1 MLKWLLYNE
10 KKGQSWSWTSP
21 EIIGGSMKKGIIVL
35 LIAVLVAGFAF
46 ADGKLTAGTLK
57 GDATIKF
64 GIDLDD
70 KTFGF
75 ANSTT
80 AKYNF
85 TFEFDST
92 KVAVGE
98 DHQTELWAELA
109 AEASASV
116 SIKDSAAIAH
126 KQEVKIT
133 KANIHVGEWTFGI
146 LNMGTGPDYAKAYY
160 KVDDVVFDV
169 LKGPDKYV
177 PGFTVSYKDYNAGFG
192 ITGHWTD
199 KEVHLKTAGW
209 LETKAFKFG
218 ENEEFSAQAGAY
230 ALYFRDPLLLG
241 GRKYAGVALKGGYAA
256 EKLTANVATDMQI
269 IRHGGE
275 NTFAYEA
282 SADATYTI
290 NDNGK
295 AGVNVYSVYDKAA
308 IEPAVYSKGVKL
320 DAKAWANYNFDFDG
334 TKLETTAYVD
344 VRDILTDER
353 TFEVKATEKLTLD
366 KVVLEFSETWGY
378 FSTKIFDP
386 YTLSAYA
393 FTLTAKATYTA
404 EKFEAFA
411 SIDSLTF
418 GKFAIGSDSV
428 SVLMLEASC
437 GIKSTKVIE
446 NAEIGATYKGFGFFK
461 MFDNENAESITKKG
475 AIEAYAKIAF

>member
-1 MLKWLLYNE
+1 
-10 KKGQSWSWTSP
+10 
-21 EIIGGSMKKGIIVL
+21 MKKGIIVL

-46 ADGKLTAGTLK
+46 ADGVLTAGTLT
-57 GDATIKF
+57 GDATI
-64 GIDLDD
+64 
-70 KTFGF
+70 TFGVDF
-75 ANSTT
+75 DAKEFGFVNATSW
-80 AKYNF
+80 KYNF
-85 TFEFDST
+85 KFEFDST

-109 AEASASV
+109 AEATAYIQV
-116 SIKDSAAIAH
+116 KDGKTAAPAAPITTS
-126 KQEVKIT
+126 VKIT

-160 KVDDVVFDV
+160 KVDDEVFDV

-177 PGFTVSYKDYNAGFG
+177 DGFTAEYKDYKAGFG

-199 KEVHLKTAGW
+199 EEVHFKTAGW

-230 ALYFRDPLLLG
+230 ALYFNDPLLVG

-256 EKLTANVATDMQI
+256 EKLAANVATDMQI

-295 AGVNVYSVYDKAA
+295 AGVNVYSVYNKAA
-308 IEPAVYSKGVKL
+308 VEPTVYSKGVKL

-366 KVVLEFSETWGY
+366 KVVLEFSEKYGY
-378 FSTKIFDP
+378 MKVTVFDEFKIE
-386 YTLSAYA
+386 AYA
-393 FTLTAKATYTA
+393 FQFTAKATYTA
-404 EKFEAFA
+404 EKFTATA
-411 SIDSLTF
+411 AIDDLTF
-418 GKFAIGSDSV
+418 GKLTIGSDSV
-428 SVLMLEASC
+428 TAMILKASC
-437 GIKSTKVIE
+437 GISSTAIIE
-446 NAEIGATYKGFGFFK
+446 KAEIGAKYKNFGVYKIFASGL
-461 MFDNENAESITKKG
+461 DDSTEITKG
-475 AIEAYAKIAF
+475 AVEVYAKIAF

>member
-1 MLKWLLYNE
+1 
-10 KKGQSWSWTSP
+10 
-21 EIIGGSMKKGIIVL
+21 MKKGIIVL
-35 LIAVLVAGFAF
+35 LIAVLVSGFAF
-46 ADGKLTAGTLK
+46 AKFEGNAKITFGT
-57 GDATIKF
+57 
-64 GIDLDD
+64 DLDK

-75 ANSTT
+75 GNFATG
-80 AKYNF
+80 KY
-85 TFEFDST
+85 TFEFTYDT
-92 KVAVGE
+92 LAAGKDAHE
-98 DHQTELWAELA
+98 TELWAEIA
-109 AEASASV
+109 AEGSV
-116 SIKDSAAIAH
+116 KLST
-126 KQEVKIT
+126 EVKFTDKDVHKDDPKITADKGVTATFTIT
-133 KANIHVGEWTFGI
+133 KANIHVKDFTFGI
-146 LNMGTGPDYAKAYY
+146 LNMGTGPNYAASYY
-160 KVDDVVFDV
+160 KTDGKSDLDV

-177 PGFTVSYKDYNAGFG
+177 PGFTVSYKDYNGGFG
-192 ITGHWTD
+192 IKGHWTD
-199 KEVHLKTAGW
+199 KEVHFNTAGW

-230 ALYFRDPLLLG
+230 ALYYRGIALLD

-269 IRHGGE
+269 IRVAGK
-275 NTFAYEA
+275 NVFAYEA

-290 NDNGK
+290 NENGK

-308 IEPAVYSKGVKL
+308 IKPEVYSESVKL

-386 YTLSAYA
+386 DTLSAYA

-404 EKFEAFA
+404 EKFEATA

-418 GKFAIGSDSV
+418 GKFEIGSDSV
-428 SVLMLEASC
+428 SLLMLSASC
-437 GIKSTKVIE
+437 GIKSTKIIE
-446 NAEIGATYKGFGFFK
+446 NAEIGATYKGFGFNKIFN
-461 MFDNENAESITKKG
+461 NENSESIITKG
-475 AIEAYAKIAF
+475 AIEAYAKISF

>member
-1 MLKWLLYNE
+1 
-10 KKGQSWSWTSP
+10 
-21 EIIGGSMKKGIIVL
+21 MKKGIIVL

-64 GIDLDD
+64 GVDLDE

-85 TFEFDST
+85 KFEFDTT
-92 KVAVGE
+92 KVEVGE
-98 DHQTELWAELA
+98 HQTELWAEIA
-109 AEASASV
+109 ATASASV
-116 SIKDSAAIAH
+116 SIKDSAEIAH
-126 KQEVKIT
+126 NQEVKIT

-146 LNMGTGPDYAKAYY
+146 LNMGTGPDYAKSYY
-160 KVDDVVFDV
+160 KNAAGTAAQYDV
-169 LKGPDKYV
+169 LAGPDKVV

-192 ITGHWTD
+192 IKGDWKTD
-199 KEVHLKTAGW
+199 EVHVDTAGW
-209 LETKAFKFG
+209 METKAFKFG

-230 ALYFRDPLLLG
+230 ARYFNEPLLVG

-282 SADATYTI
+282 AADATYTI

-308 IEPAVYSKGVKL
+308 LGPVVYSKGVKL

-378 FSTKIFDP
+378 FSTEIFDP
-386 YTLSAYA
+386 YTLKAYA

-404 EKFEAFA
+404 EKFEAWA
-411 SIDSLTF
+411 SLDSLTF
-418 GKFAIGSDSV
+418 GKFEIGSESV
-428 SVLMLEASC
+428 SVLMLGASC
-437 GIKSTKVIE
+437 GIKSTKIIE
-446 NAEIGATYKGFGFFK
+446 NAEIGATYKGFGFNK
-461 MFDNENAESITKKG
+461 IFDDEDAESVITKG
-475 AIEAYAKIAF
+475 AIEVYAKIAF

>member
-1 MLKWLLYNE
+1 
-10 KKGQSWSWTSP
+10 
-21 EIIGGSMKKGIIVL
+21 MKKGFIVL
-35 LIAVLVAGFAF
+35 LITVLVAGFAF

-64 GIDLDD
+64 GVDLDE

-75 ANSTT
+75 KNSTT

-85 TFEFDST
+85 KFEFDST
-92 KVAVGE
+92 KVEVGE
-98 DHQTELWAELA
+98 HQTELWAEIA

-126 KQEVKIT
+126 NQEVKIT

-146 LNMGTGPDYAKAYY
+146 LNMGTGPDYAASYY
-160 KVDDVVFDV
+160 KTDGKSDLDV
-169 LKGPDKYV
+169 LKGPDKVV
-177 PGFTVSYKDYNAGFG
+177 PGFTVSYKDYKAGFG
-192 ITGHWTD
+192 ITGDWKTD
-199 KEVHLKTAGW
+199 KVHVETAGW
-209 LETKAFKFG
+209 METKAFKFG

-230 ALYFRDPLLLG
+230 ARYFNEPLVG

-256 EKLTANVATDMQI
+256 EKLAANVATDMQI

-282 SADATYTI
+282 AADATYTI

-308 IEPAVYSKGVKL
+308 LEPAVYSEGVKL

-344 VRDILTDER
+344 VRDILADGR

-386 YTLSAYA
+386 ITLKAYA
-393 FTLTAKATYTA
+393 FTLTAKATYKA

-418 GKFAIGSDSV
+418 GKFEIGSDSV
-428 SVLMLEASC
+428 SVLMLGASC

-446 NAEIGATYKGFGFFK
+446 NAEIGATYKGFGYNK
-461 MFDNENAESITKKG
+461 IFDNEVAESVITKG
-475 AIEAYAKIAF
+475 AIEVYAKIAF

>member
-1 MLKWLLYNE
+1 
-10 KKGQSWSWTSP
+10 
-21 EIIGGSMKKGIIVL
+21 MKKGIIVL

-46 ADGKLTAGTLK
+46 ADGVLTAGTLK

-64 GIDLDD
+64 GVDLDD
-70 KTFGF
+70 KEFGF

-85 TFEFDST
+85 KFEFDST
-92 KVAVGE
+92 KVEVGE
-98 DHQTELWAELA
+98 HQTELWAELA
-109 AEASASV
+109 ATASASV

-126 KQEVKIT
+126 NQEVKIT

-146 LNMGTGPDYAKAYY
+146 LNMGTGPNYAASYY
-160 KVDDVVFDV
+160 KTDGKSDLDV
-169 LKGPDKYV
+169 LAGPDKYV
-177 PGFTVSYKDYNAGFG
+177 DGFTVEYKDYKAGFG
-192 ITGHWTD
+192 IKGHWTD
-199 KEVHLKTAGW
+199 EEVHFRTAGW

-230 ALYFRDPLLLG
+230 ALYFNEPLLVG

-256 EKLTANVATDMQI
+256 EKLAANVATDMQI

-282 SADATYTI
+282 AADATYTI

-308 IEPAVYSKGVKL
+308 LEPTVYSKGVKL

-344 VRDILTDER
+344 VRDILVDER

-378 FSTKIFDP
+378 FSTTIFDP
-386 YTLSAYA
+386 YTLKAYA
-393 FTLTAKATYTA
+393 LTLTAKATYKA
-404 EKFEAFA
+404 EKFEATA

-418 GKFAIGSDSV
+418 GKFEIGSDSV
-428 SVLMLEASC
+428 SLLMLEASC
-437 GIKSTKVIE
+437 GIKSTKIIE

-461 MFDNENAESITKKG
+461 MFDNENAESIIKKG